1 MVNNKAT
8 VFVIPRQ
15 LLILATFNYYVLCV
29 RHGARCEGYCDE
41 RDSTNTGLSLK
52 EFTVYQ
58 KYVYQSTHY
67 KSDGC
72 NKRGNMIC
80 RENI

>member
-29 RHGARCEGYCDE
+29 RHGAKHCSPALPVDTGALTPVLRMSKLRFSRAKQLTEGHRARE
-41 RDSTNTGLSLK
+41 QLGRDRS
-52 EFTVYQ
+52 
-58 KYVYQSTHY
+58 
-67 KSDGC
+67 
-72 NKRGNMIC
+72 
-80 RENI
+80 

>member
-41 RDSTNTGLSLK
+41 RDSTNTGPSLK
-52 EFTVYQ
+52 
-58 KYVYQSTHY
+58 
-67 KSDGC
+67 
-72 NKRGNMIC
+72 
-80 RENI
+80 